1 MAGVFKYKSEDYT
14 GIEDTG
20 GEDIRY
26 MSSSTLLSSELD
38 NMNGDSLFLTHSNSN
53 FSVSFINLLD
63 VNGNELPI
71 DTYAIMVDWSD
82 QSSMISMFGGEL
94 GDVLTGGSGDDHL
107 NGGAGTNILKGGPG
121 DDYFYGTAAEMNGDT
136 ITDFAAGDKIKITG
150 GDFSS
155 ATLNGNALEFG
166 SDYQLTLT
174 GFSGTLSATY
184 QDDPEGG
191 GTIFTLP
198 PVPAPSQ
205 PDLAAASDT
214 GSSDSDNNT
223 SNTTPTFTG
232 TGDEGHTVTVFAD
245 TNNNQTYDAGTD
257 TLIGTQELSGDSID
271 YSITAESA
279 LDDGNYSIYAVQTDE
294 EGDTSAATDAL
305 AVTIDTTAPNLN
317 AEGSDPKNGANPV
330 AVDAS
335 IDLVFNE
342 AVTFAAGEIRL
353 VNDDTGDTVE
363 TFAPSDVGNAVTGD
377 GTTTLTLNPTQDLPG
392 DTRLRVE
399 IDAGALTDA
408 AGNAISA
415 VGDGAYEFTTED
427 PDALYTNG
435 TVFNTTDGTRIDNT
449 QKAQNDADNTII
461 VTDHAHLAG
470 STIDGRGGNNTVVL
484 TGNEGVDAN
493 FTDPATVVQNVS
505 TLEVVSSGVVQVTLN
520 EEKGWNDFTTLKGNG
535 KTSLFVDAE
544 TLDFTNKTF
553 SGFNGLAS
561 TKPNATMTLSA
572 EQVAMV
578 NNASSEG
585 GVPGWVEAPHIGYIG
600 TEGLTLNIAGATVD
614 ASNISLYGVDSLNLT
629 SSGDTTLA
637 VKATAHGPE
646 PIMAV
651 ETQTSTMPPAPA
663 TLDATTF
670 KTADTDGVDIFQSE
684 GASLD
689 VSRATLI
696 NWDTLENTHAGAA
709 STTVSAE
716 QFNNQELKNFRH
728 VDADDEDTL
737 NIRNAI
743 EYQPVSVATT
753 EPNSESSTTADARG
767 KIFTHIDTL
776 AINEMQQV
784 VTAASTSLNTEPSA
798 PIAPPMYMP
807 SQHIRELIVDAAV
820 LSQLDTLRDNSG
832 QGALLSEEADFDI
845 SALEVDNFS
854 RVQTTH
860 EGNATITVGA
870 DVMVGG
876 FAAVEGYD
884 NTLRTTHTGLNL
896 RSVGLENMQPM
907 AINTL
912 NTAPNEVYVGPPP
925 PFPPI
930 TGVQGGQVELENIN
944 IITTTNTEGT
954 DFIGAHER
962 SETFVGGAGADTFDS
977 GLGADTLTGGAGN
990 DIFMDVNG
998 DTITDFGKGDII
1010 RVSRME
1016 PKMAINALSTSEPH
1030 PNPEPQPELSASEH
1044 LLFKN
1049 GVLKVDANMDGDFDD
1064 TASGLDIAV
1073 TLQGLSGGTFSV
1085 TNEGGNSDITWTA
1098 PAPSSGGGGGG
1109 TPTNSRTSKVDGA
1122 TVNKST
1128 TTTNGRTQEV
1138 TEIVPTDETREDD
1151 PNTENGSLAD
1161 VPLAQDEGVDTPA
1174 LKVGLPTGVGMR
1186 AEGAPTRLSKQDAL
1200 NDLITRIQQK
1210 TLENSAPQEEMTG
1223 IGQSFLNELPE
1234 DSQLFV
1240 KTVTPTVAE
1249 GAQLGSPIT
1258 ITGAGE
1264 SQTGNQQEALVIDAS
1279 SLPSG
1284 TVLQLDDVNFAA
1296 IVGEAQVIGG
1306 TGRNVVTGDDNAQYI
1321 VLGEDDDV
1329 LYGGGGDDVVGSK
1342 GGDDRLF
1349 GGSGNDELFGG
1360 ADADLLHGGNDTDK
1374 ARYDGNRDDYIVT
1387 QEHGVITVQAKNDAN
1402 DIDKLVNIEILS
1414 FADGEESITYDDD
1427 LAWITGLYDQVLGR
1441 QGDVEGVQ
1449 YWAKQHAEGLSRAD
1463 VAMLFMTSS
1472 EADQDLNLAVDGTD
1486 GVLDTLYQSLLGR
1499 EADAPGK
1506 AYWANELENGSSL
1519 RDVAG
1524 GFMASEEMRTHD
1536 LIDTQWDFIA

>member
-1 MAGVFKYKSEDYT
+1 MFFGTSD
-14 GIEDTG
+14 
-20 GEDIRY
+20 
-26 MSSSTLLSSELD
+26 EL
-38 NMNGDSLFLTHSNSN
+38 
-53 FSVSFINLLD
+53 
-63 VNGNELPI
+63 
-71 DTYAIMVDWSD
+71 
-82 QSSMISMFGGEL
+82 
-94 GDVLTGGSGDDHL
+94 
-107 NGGAGTNILKGGPG
+107 
-121 DDYFYGTAAEMNGDT
+121 NGDT
-136 ITDFAAGDKIKITG
+136 IIDFSAGDTIRITG
-150 GDFSS
+150 GDFSD
-155 ATLNGNALEFG
+155 ATLTNGVLEFDNSQLKLEGVVG
-166 SDYQLTLT
+166 SISTNYVDGDTEITL
-174 GFSGTLSATY
+174 
-184 QDDPEGG
+184 P
-191 GTIFTLP
+191 P

-205 PDLAAASDT
+205 PDLASASDT

-232 TGDEGHTVTVFAD
+232 TGDDGHTVTVFAD
-245 TNNNQTYDAGTD
+245 TNNNQTYDEGTD

-279 LDDGNYSIYAVQTDE
+279 LADGDYSIHAVQTDA
-294 EGDTSAATDAL
+294 EGDISAATDAL
-305 AVTIDTTAPNLN
+305 AVTIDTTAPKLN

-353 VNDDTGDTVE
+353 VKDDNGDTVE
-363 TFAPSDVGNAVTGD
+363 TFVPNDVGNAVTGD
-377 GTTTLTLNPTQDLPG
+377 GTTTLTLTPTQDLPG
-392 DTRLRVE
+392 ETRLRVE
-399 IDAGALTDA
+399 IDANALIDA

-415 VGDGAYEFTTED
+415 VGDGIYEFTTVD

-435 TVFNTTDGTRIDNT
+435 NTFNTKTGNFIDNSQT
-449 QKAQNDADNTII
+449 ASDADNTIV
-461 VTDHAHLAG
+461 VTKLGHLAG
-470 STIDGRGGNNTVVL
+470 STIDGVGANNTVVL
-484 TGNEGVDAN
+484 AGNEQLGADFSA
-493 FTDPATVVQNVS
+493 PATVVQNVS
-505 TLEVVSSGVVQVTLN
+505 TLEVASSDVVQVTLN
-520 EEKGWNDFTTLKGNG
+520 EENGWNDFTTLKGNG

-544 TLDFTNKTF
+544 TLDFTNKTL

-585 GVPGWVEAPHIGYIG
+585 SMVVLVNAPHIGFFG

-784 VTAASTSLNTEPSA
+784 MTAASTSLNTEPSA

-832 QGALLSEEADFDI
+832 QGTLLSEEADFDL
-845 SALEVDNFS
+845 SGLTVKNFGK
-854 RVQTTH
+854 VQTTY
-860 EGNATITVGA
+860 EGDATITVGSVGTVEA
-870 DVMVGG
+870 DVSVGG
-876 FAAVEGYD
+876 FAAVEGHD
-884 NTLRTTHTGLNL
+884 NTLRTTQKEIDLSST
-896 RSVGLENMQPM
+896 RLEY
-907 AINTL
+907 ISR
-912 NTAPNEVYVGPPP
+912 V
-925 PFPPI
+925 
-930 TGVQGGQVELENIN
+930 
-944 IITTTNTEGT
+944 TTTNTTGT
-954 DFIGAHER
+954 AFKGADER
-962 SETFVGGAGADTFDS
+962 IDTFVGGVGEDIFTS
-977 GLGADTLTGGAGN
+977 GYSPDTLTGGAGDDLFLGDAHDLDN
-990 DIFMDVNG
+990 
-998 DTITDFGKGDII
+998 DTITDFGEGDTI
-1010 RVSRME
+1010 RITGMTG
-1016 PKMAINALSTSEPH
+1016 LTD
-1030 PNPEPQPELSASEH
+1030 EH
-1044 LLFKN
+1044 LAFEK
-1049 GVLKVDANMDGDFDD
+1049 GVLKVDGNKDGDFED
-1064 TASGLDIAV
+1064 TGYKGSDFAI
-1073 TLQGLSGGTFSV
+1073 TLNGISNDNFVVADNG
-1085 TNEGGNSDITWTA
+1085 EDSDITWTA
-1098 PAPSSGGGGGG
+1098 PPSSGGG

-1210 TLENSAPQEEMTG
+1210 TPENSAPQEEMTG